1 MYLVPDRSITGFFA
15 SLRMT
20 GERVKSMIYQPPKDK
35 PVYNLNNAYDVV
47 KERLLKINIERQC
60 RNSGAILQTNG
71 RVLIKYLHD
80 NYLIDPKSGDVSTEE
95 GSLVPSFRDK
105 ILILHYFT
113 RAAGT
118 PLSNKQLTFRD
129 LPGGLVY
136 YPTFIKRTIQPLIET
151 FGKSA
156 PLLFTAGETLGAGK
170 GEIGDASLI
179 IRVFPRVPITL
190 ILWQGDEELT
200 PDLNLLLDAN
210 ILDYLESEDVTIVC
224 EAITWRLIN
233 AVKKA

>member
-1 MYLVPDRSITGFFA
+1 
-15 SLRMT
+15 
-20 GERVKSMIYQPPKDK
+20 MIFQPPKDK
-35 PVYNLNNAYDVV
+35 PVYNLENAFSVV
-47 KERLLKINIERQC
+47 KERLLLTDIERQC
-60 RNSGAILQTNG
+60 RNSVAVLQASG
-71 RVLIKYLHD
+71 SVRLKYLNND
-80 NYLIDPKSGDVSTEE
+80 YLIDPKSGDVSTKE
-95 GSLVPSFRDK
+95 GSLPPSFRDK

-136 YPTFIKRTIQPLIET
+136 YPTFIKRTIQPLIDT
-151 FGKSA
+151 FGNSA

-179 IRVFPRVPITL
+179 IHVFPHVPITL

-200 PDLNLLLDAN
+200 PDLNLLFDAN

-224 EAITWRLIN
+224 ETITWRLIN
-233 AVKKA
+233 VVKKA